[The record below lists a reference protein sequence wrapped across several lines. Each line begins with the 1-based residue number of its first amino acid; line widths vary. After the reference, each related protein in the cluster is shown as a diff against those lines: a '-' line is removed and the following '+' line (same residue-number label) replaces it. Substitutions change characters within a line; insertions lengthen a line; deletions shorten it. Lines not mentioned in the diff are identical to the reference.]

1 MLSGDCVVIQP
12 LSQTG
17 PLPERTLMFS
27 NITAPRLERRPNP
40 GAIVSDSKDEP
51 LAWDAREFVRRKVIG
66 QTVAYTVEHTVA
78 TTPNRDY
85 GVIYVGK
92 LKQLDQMYNIF

>member
-1 MLSGDCVVIQP
+1 
-12 LSQTG
+12 
-17 PLPERTLMFS
+17 MFS